1 MKVLHNKLIYDTEKL
16 DLLFNL
22 DQNKP
27 KNDPTFVQEGTIST
41 TPTGYAT
48 TIGSIWTTVSPSHQQ
63 RSDDF
68 IYTNYIAR
76 TPNTRYVIVSVKS
89 VKNHKDENI
98 ELSRK
103 ISRFFKDEDEIVE
116 YLSDR
121 FGKDLLYDTLL
132 TNFFEKIGVKLKNA

>member
-22 DQNKP
+22 DQDNP
-27 KNDPTFVQEGTIST
+27 KDDVKFTQEGTNSS

-48 TIGSIWTTVSPSHQQ
+48 TIGSIWITSGTSTATASN
-63 RSDDF
+63 DF

-76 TPNTRYVIVSVKS
+76 TPNNRYVTVLVKS

-116 YLSDR
+116 YLADR
-121 FGKDLLYDTLL
+121 FGKDILYDTLL

>member
-27 KNDPTFVQEGTIST
+27 KDDPKFTEEGTCSSIPSTLGTIWVNSGPSIST
-41 TPTGYAT
+41 L
-48 TIGSIWTTVSPSHQQ
+48 SN
-63 RSDDF
+63 DF

-76 TPNTRYVIVSVKS
+76 TPNNRYVIVLVKS

-121 FGKDLLYDTLL
+121 FGKDILYDTLL
-132 TNFFEKIGVKLKNA
+132 TNFFEKIGIKLKNA